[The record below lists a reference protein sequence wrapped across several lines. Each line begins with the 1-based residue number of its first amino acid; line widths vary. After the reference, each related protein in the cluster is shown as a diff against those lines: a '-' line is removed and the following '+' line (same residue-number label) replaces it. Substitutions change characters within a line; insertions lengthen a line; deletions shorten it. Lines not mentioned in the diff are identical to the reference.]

1 MGVFEFVGRLI
12 ALIIDEL
19 DSISLFDWNM
29 SLWELLIGVFVAVF
43 MVKIVAFMFNMSDN
57 SSENAKR
64 EHNQSERQ
72 RLYNFNKH
80 RSI

>member
-1 MGVFEFVGRLI
+1 MGVFEFIGRLI

-19 DSISLFDWNM
+19 DHIALFDWNM

-57 SSENAKR
+57 SSENAKL
-64 EHNQSERQ
+64 EHNKSERQ